1 MSKTKLYKV
10 NFQPDGIEI
19 NVPAGTLISKAATAA
34 GIPIEAPCGGIGV
47 CGKCRV
53 KVSGSVSE
61 PDHTQIQ
68 ILGEQLVKDGVRL
81 SCITKITS
89 DCIVEIPEESK
100 SIVQKIL
107 KESKLR
113 DFCIS
118 SGISK
123 SYVELPPPTLDDER
137 AAFERIS
144 DYLAKQNI
152 KIISNLNII
161 KNIQNILSES
171 AYKVTLTLANN
182 ELIDIESGNHTQE
195 IYGIAFDL
203 GSTTIVGYLMNLTNG
218 NEICNAALMNPQ
230 MIYGDDL
237 IARISFSSTH
247 KNGLG
252 ILQKSAVDVLNRIVA
267 QLIKQSK
274 ISARHIYKAA
284 VVGNT
289 CMTHILLGIDI
300 TSLGQSP
307 YNPSICSDLSVSAST
322 LWLKISPE
330 AKVLVLPNIA
340 GFVGSDL
347 VGVLLAN
354 MWDDDGNTRLAVD
367 IGTNGEMALR
377 HKGKTFV
384 CSAAAGPAFE
394 GSGIRCGMR
403 GGAGAIDSVIIDD
416 DVHYNTIYN
425 NKPIG
430 ICGSGLV
437 DAVAQMLEAKI
448 IDSSGRLISPD
459 EASILPKPL
468 RNRIKKTDEGI
479 EFILAYSNE
488 TENGKA
494 IVLTS
499 KDIRLLQL
507 AKGSIHAAI
516 QTLIQSAGASDEDI
530 DQILLA
536 GAFGNYIRV
545 ESAIRIGLI
554 PAIDRDK
561 VISIGNGAGSGSK
574 LALICEAEMQLA
586 KKLAK
591 EAEHVELAASPY
603 YQIELM
609 EKMLFPEN

>member
-1 MSKTKLYKV
+1 MSKTKLYNV
-10 NFQPDGIEI
+10 IFQPDGINI
-19 NVPAGTLISKAATAA
+19 KVPAGTLISKAATNA

-53 KVSGSVSE
+53 KVRGLVSE
-61 PDHTQIQ
+61 PDNSEMQ
-68 ILGEQLVKDGVRL
+68 ILGEELVKDGVRL
-81 SCITKITS
+81 SCITKITG
-89 DCIVEIPEESK
+89 DCTVEIPEESK
-100 SIVQKIL
+100 SVILKIL
-107 KESKLR
+107 KESNLR
-113 DFCIS
+113 NFCIS

-123 SYVELPPPTLDDER
+123 TYFEISPPTLEDER

-144 DYLAKQNI
+144 DCLSKQNI
-152 KIISNLNII
+152 LVIPNLNII
-161 KNIQNILSES
+161 KSIQNVLSKS
-171 AYKVTLTLANN
+171 DYKVTLTLANN
-182 ELIDIESGNHTQE
+182 ELVDLETGNHTQE
-195 IYGIAFDL
+195 IYGIAFDV
-203 GSTTIVGYLMNLTNG
+203 GSTTIVGYLINLTTG
-218 NEICNAALMNPQ
+218 NEICNSALMNPQ

-237 IARISFSSTH
+237 IARISFSETQ
-247 KNGLG
+247 KNGLRV
-252 ILQKSAVDVLNRIVA
+252 LQKSIVGALNKIVS
-267 QLIKQSK
+267 QLVKQSK
-274 ISARHIYKAA
+274 ISARHIYKTT

-289 CMTHILLGIDI
+289 CMSHILLGINI

-307 YNPSICSDLSVSAST
+307 YVPSICSDLVVSAST
-322 LWLKISPE
+322 LGLKISPE

-354 MWDDDGNTRLAVD
+354 MCDDDGSTRLAVD

-377 HKGKTFV
+377 HNNKIFV

-403 GGAGAIDSVIIDD
+403 GQAGAIDSVVIDD

-437 DAVAQMLEAKI
+437 DAVAQMLNAKI

-459 EASILPKPL
+459 EASTLTESL
-468 RNRIKKTDEGI
+468 RNRIIQTDEGI
-479 EFILAYSNE
+479 EFVLAYNKD

-530 DQILLA
+530 GQILLA

-554 PAIDRDK
+554 PAIEREK
-561 VISIGNGAGSGSK
+561 VISIGNAAGSGSK

-586 KKLAK
+586 RNLAK
-591 EAEHVELAASPY
+591 QAKHIELATSPY

-609 EKMLFPEN
+609 ERMLFPEN